1 MNAAA
6 ARHFWL
12 REDLGRQ
19 RYVQKYFHADINAP
33 LLCHLV
39 FNTGLVSY
47 YTAARLIE
55 EALLSL
61 G

>member
-1 MNAAA
+1 MDVLQ
-6 ARHFWL
+6 ARNFCQ

-19 RYVQKYFHADINAP
+19 RYVQKYFHADINDP

-39 FNTGLVSY
+39 VNTGLVSCD
-47 YTAARLIE
+47 TATRLIE
-55 EALLSL
+55 AALRSL